1 MLGGP
6 AFVVLLSALGT
17 AGTIMAIHQAEG
29 VDWHAIL
36 GMVILIPLTVE
47 MAYGIARMTARSLYV
62 HRGMDRI
69 TRWGYVFATLGFL
82 ADLSTLIRLTL
93 WMMWGYHGWGI
104 VLGVVTG
111 LVLWRGNRLVQ
122 TLWINRQ

>member
-1 MLGGP
+1 
-6 AFVVLLSALGT
+6 
-17 AGTIMAIHQAEG
+17 
-29 VDWHAIL
+29 
-36 GMVILIPLTVE
+36 
-47 MAYGIARMTARSLYV
+47 
-62 HRGMDRI
+62 MDRI